1 MKFDEDNV
9 ILIEVQARQLFPDFS
24 YLWSVLSVMMSTM
37 PLFTRLQAEVKL
49 LMQVMMLMTRKLT
62 MIVTMIVI
70 IIVILMVM
78 VTS

>member
-49 LMQVMMLMTRKLT
+49 LIQVTSVDVNDHTMTLIII
-62 MIVTMIVI
+62 MIVTS
-70 IIVILMVM
+70 L
-78 VTS
+78 S